1 MSNGEHAM
9 NNDLTAITCFKSTWT
24 DGHNVKMLRVLIA
37 AAVVVVVVEGGETKE
52 VANRM

>member
-24 DGHNVKMLRVLIA
+24 DDHNVKMLRVLIA
-37 AAVVVVVVEGGETKE
+37 AVVVVVEGGETKE